1 MLTGIGRG
9 SVRRFLLLTV
19 LVGAIFALH
28 QAILWTGSAGAQTGA
43 PQIVISQV
51 YGGGGN
57 SGATYRNDF
66 IEIFNRGT
74 TAVNLT
80 GWSVQYASS
89 TGSTWQVTTLSG
101 TLQPGQYYLIRQA
114 AGSGGTV
121 DLPTPDATGN
131 IAMSATSGKVALVSS
146 TTALTGTCPTANV
159 VDFVGYGSTAN
170 CFEGAGPTANLS
182 NTTAA
187 LRAGNGCTDN
197 NNNNAD
203 FSTGAPTPRNTG
215 SPLNPCGGAPTPSP
229 SPSPSPS
236 ITPIHVIQGAGSSS
250 PLVGQTVTTSGIVT
264 GLKANGFFIQAPEA
278 EADGDPNTSE
288 GIFVFTSSAPPPA
301 ATIGNRVNVTG
312 TVTEFRPSSDPNSPP
327 LTQISNSPT
336 VTVVST
342 NNPLPAPVT
351 ITPADTS
358 PTGTVEQLE
367 KYEGMRVRVD
377 TLLVVAPTSGA
388 VNEAT
393 ATAVSN
399 GVFYGVVAGV
409 ARPFREP
416 GVSVLDPLPAGAPC
430 CVPRF
435 DANPEKL
442 RIDSDAQ
449 PGATALNVTA
459 GSTVSN
465 IVGPLDFGF
474 RTYTILPDAA
484 TPPSVSNLGSAIA
497 VPDPTADEFTVG
509 SFNMERFFDA
519 TDDPAISEP
528 VLTPTAF
535 SNRLNKASLAI
546 RQVMKAPDIIGV
558 EEVENIATLQA
569 VANKLNDDEVAAGRP
584 NPNYQAFLI
593 EGNDQGGIDVG
604 FLVKASRVEVIE
616 VRQEGKNATYLNP
629 ITNQPELLNDRPPL
643 VLRARVRRDAADA
656 GVGVTVVVNHLRS
669 LLGINDPN
677 EGTRVRAKRRAQ
689 AEFLA
694 NLLQS
699 LQNSAPA
706 EPIISVGDYNAFQFN
721 DGYVDV
727 IGTVRGQPTPPD
739 QVVLASSDLVEPDFI
754 DLVDQLPTV
763 ERYSYVNNGDAQ
775 VLDHVIVN
783 QAAFGRFNR
792 FAYARNDADF
802 PETFRNDATRPER
815 ISDHDMP
822 VAYFALPPVN
832 RAPIASNQS
841 VTATYATP
849 LSFALEAS
857 DPDGDALSFALVSAP
872 TKGSV
877 AFDNSNRT
885 ATYVPDAGASGTDS
899 FTYRVTDP
907 HGASAQ
913 ATVSV
918 TIVPE
923 DVSSLVRATSS
934 GLIYNRATRTYNGTI
949 TVTNTSART
958 ISGPLQIVLTEL
970 SSGVTLVNANG
981 TYNGDPYVTAG
992 IAALAPNEAV
1002 TVNVRFRS
1010 SSSARIGYVVK
1021 TYAGIF

>member
-1 MLTGIGRG
+1 MA
-9 SVRRFLLLTV
+9 F

-28 QAILWTGSAGAQTGA
+28 QAILWTGSVAAQA
-43 PQIVISQV
+43 SMPQVVISQV

-57 SGATYRNDF
+57 SGATYKNDF
-66 IEIFNRGT
+66 IEIFNRGA
-74 TAVNLT
+74 TAVNLN

-89 TGSTWQVTTLSG
+89 TGTTWQVTTLSG

-114 AGSGGTV
+114 AGGGGTV
-121 DLPTPDATGN
+121 DLPPPDATGN
-131 IAMSATSGKVALVSS
+131 IAMSATSGKVALVNS
-146 TTALTGTCPTANV
+146 TSALTGACPTANI

-170 CFEGAGPTANLS
+170 CFEGAGPTVNLS

-187 LRAGNGCTDN
+187 IRAGNGCTDT

-203 FSTGAPTPRNTG
+203 FSAGAPTPRNTN

-229 SPSPSPS
+229 SPSPSPPT
-236 ITPIHVIQGAGSSS
+236 ITPIHTIQGTGSSS

-264 GLKANGFFIQAPEA
+264 GLKSNGFFIQAPDS
-278 EADGDPNTSE
+278 EADNDPNSSE
-288 GIFVFTSSAPPPA
+288 GIFVFTASAPPSA

-342 NNPLPAPVT
+342 NNPLPTPIT
-351 ITPADTS
+351 LTPADTS

-377 TLLVVAPTSGA
+377 SLLVIGPTGGT
-388 VNEAT
+388 VNETT
-393 ATAVSN
+393 ATSVSN
-399 GVFYGVVAGV
+399 GIFYGVVLGL

-416 GVSVLDPLPAGAPC
+416 GISVLDPLPAGAPC

-449 PGATALNVTA
+449 PGAVALNVTA
-459 GSTVSN
+459 GSIVSN

-484 TPPSVSNLGSAIA
+484 TPPSVSNVGSAIA
-497 VPDPTADEFTVG
+497 VPEPTADEFTVG

-519 TDDPAISEP
+519 TDDPAINEP
-528 VLTPTAF
+528 VLTPMAF
-535 SNRLNKASLAI
+535 NNRLNKASLAI
-546 RQVMKAPDIIGV
+546 RQVMRSPDIIGV
-558 EEVENIATLQA
+558 QEVENLATLQA

-604 FLVKASRVEVIE
+604 FLVKTNRVEVIE
-616 VRQEGKNATYLNP
+616 VRQEGKNATYINP

-643 VLRARVRRDAADA
+643 VLRARVRRDGTDL
-656 GVGVTVVVNHLRS
+656 GLGVTVIVNHLRS
-669 LLGINDPN
+669 LLGINDPT
-677 EGTRVRAKRRAQ
+677 GGQRVRAKRRAQ

-699 LQNSAPA
+699 LQTSTPT
-706 EPIISVGDYNAFQFN
+706 EPVISVGDYNAFQFN

-739 QVVLASSDLVEPDFI
+739 QVVLASSDLVEPDFV
-754 DLVDQLPTV
+754 DLVDQLPAS
-763 ERYSYVNNGDAQ
+763 ERYSFVNNGDAQ
-775 VLDHVIVN
+775 VLDHIIVN

-832 RAPIASNQS
+832 RAPIARDQS
-841 VTATYATP
+841 VAVVYATP
-849 LSFALEAS
+849 LTFALEAS

-872 TKGSV
+872 TKGNV
-877 AFDNSNRT
+877 AFDSSNRT
-885 ATYVPDAGASGTDS
+885 ATYTPNPGASGADS
-899 FTYRVTDP
+899 FTYRATDP

-913 ATVSV
+913 ATVSIA
-918 TIVPE
+918 IVPE

-949 TVTNTSART
+949 TITNTSARA
-958 ISGPLQIVLTEL
+958 ISGPLQVVLTGL
-970 SSGVTLVNANG
+970 SAGTTLVNASG
-981 TYNGDPYVTAG
+981 VYNGDPYVTAN
-992 IAALAPNEAV
+992 IASLEPSGSV
-1002 TVNVRFRS
+1002 TVSVQFRS
-1010 SSSARIGYVVK
+1010 SSSARISYVTK